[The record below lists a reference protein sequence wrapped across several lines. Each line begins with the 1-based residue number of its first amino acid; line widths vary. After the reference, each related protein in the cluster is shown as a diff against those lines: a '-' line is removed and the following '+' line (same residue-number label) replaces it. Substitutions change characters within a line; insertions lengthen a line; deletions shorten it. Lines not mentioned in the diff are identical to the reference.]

1 MHQVVEIEADILRA
15 NKTIAERNRKILDK
29 HGVIAVDVSG
39 AIGSGKTSLIEQFVL
54 RSSKKAGV
62 VAGDVLARFDAS
74 RFKKL
79 GIPVYELN
87 TGKEC
92 HLDAHLVS
100 YALEELP
107 LAKIDVLFFENV
119 GNLICPADFDLG
131 AHIKVVVV
139 SVTEGDDTVEKHPR
153 IFLRADLAVIN
164 KIDLAEFV
172 EASPEKMASDAKK
185 INPNIDVL
193 LTSVKKDIN
202 IDRWVEYVESHI

>member
-1 MHQVVEIEADILRA
+1 MHQVVEVEADILRA
-15 NKTIAERNRKILDK
+15 NRAIAERNREILNK
-29 HGVIAVDVSG
+29 NRVLAIDVSG

-54 RSSKKAGV
+54 RSSRRAGV

-79 GIPVYELN
+79 GIPVHELN

-100 YALEELP
+100 HALEKLP
-107 LAKIDVLFFENV
+107 LSKIDVLFLENV

-131 AHIKVVVV
+131 AHIRVVVV
-139 SVTEGDDTVEKHPR
+139 SVTEGEDTVEKHPR
-153 IFLRADLAVIN
+153 IFLGADLAVIN

-172 EASPEKMASDAKK
+172 DVSPEKMASDAKK

-193 LTSVKKDIN
+193 LTSVKRDIN
-202 IDRWVEYVESHI
+202 IDRWVDYVESLL